1 MHSLAAQGFGSDNTT
16 KLRELMERKKMDMRA
31 WSAILKKS
39 DEGMKLLGNEPT
51 SALDQVTFN
60 KTAHR
65 DLEIQLEEVRTENVQ
80 VFDKCKKAMDQG
92 RSNVLWGPGQ
102 NSKILP
108 LIKILDPSY
117 IYTKIY

>member
-39 DEGMKLLGNEPT
+39 DERMKLLGNEPT
-51 SALDQVTFN
+51 SALDQVTFY
-60 KTAHR
+60 KTAYR

-80 VFDKCKKAMDQG
+80 VFYKCKKAMDQG